1 MNNEILNEKLNQLV
15 STLKKENMTKEYV
28 VQTIKSIFPKDNF
41 RYENINN
48 STDSYVE
55 NKEIIRLSPNNE
67 TKIVISYPEGDRLG
81 NRLSDPNTD
90 IWVEYLNNDRLEKI
104 FLLEN
109 NHIEE
114 RWLNIINDK
123 IQDLIKE
130 NELNKGYVLTY
141 VKESLNK
148 YPPLLPN
155 DLLERTDD
163 KILLDN
169 DVKSL
174 ILDGMKQIASFDAGE
189 AYDQYM
195 NGNNGGMDV
204 EDWQMEASEQF
215 KHTHLPDNVA
225 KLYKQSIE
233 DTYLQYEGV
242 YDRLKDEV
250 ESLRTEMIDQTY
262 LYNNKER
269 ILSFFSKRNEIYKN
283 NEDYIKQ
290 CRDKNPEFDEIDS
303 PVKEFIK
310 TIILPKENIEE
321 EIMEHEFQKNKY
333 NTNNLIL
340 TTFSSE
346 LNNEE
351 LSIKPQD
358 LEDKIRETKELEL
371 SYHDKYEELST
382 NKFKPWQFIQRRR
395 NETELYDTIDKI
407 NHTKNLSF
415 YLNTKLENENLTSS
429 IKDLEN
435 TIALGNK
442 YNKDIEELYS
452 EFDKT
457 SIKKIITA
465 VSADKDLAE
474 NLALNPQ
481 NYQKTLQD
489 HMYDLNLLNERLNN
503 TKHQLDRAD
512 ELFSTIE
519 SDSLSFEKIESKVL
533 NELEDQQS
541 DEFGLDM

>member
-15 STLKKENMTKEYV
+15 STLKKENMTKEDV
-28 VQTIKSIFPKDNF
+28 VQTIKYIFPKNDF
-41 RYENINN
+41 TYENINN
-48 STDSYVE
+48 STDFYVE
-55 NKEIIRLSPNNE
+55 NKDIIRLSPNNE

-104 FLLEN
+104 SLLEN

-130 NELNKGYVLTY
+130 NELNKSYVLNY
-141 VKESLNK
+141 IKESLNK
-148 YPPLLPN
+148 YPPVLPN
-155 DLLERTDD
+155 ELLERTDD

-169 DVKSL
+169 EVKTAV
-174 ILDGMKQIASFDAGE
+174 INGMKDIAEYDAGE
-189 AYDQYM
+189 KYDQSLY
-195 NGNNGGMDV
+195 GSAGGMDV
-204 EDWQMEASEQF
+204 EDWEMQECEQF
-215 KHTHLPDNVA
+215 RQIHLPDNVE
-225 KLYKQSIE
+225 KLYKQDIE

-346 LNNEE
+346 LNDEE

-358 LEDKIRETKELEL
+358 LEDKIRESKELEL

-382 NKFKPWQFIQRRR
+382 NKFKPWQFIRRRR

-415 YLNTKLENENLTSS
+415 YLDTKLENENLTSS

-435 TIALGNK
+435 TIALGKK
-442 YNKDIEELYS
+442 YNKDIEGLYS

-481 NYQKTLQD
+481 NYQKILDD
-489 HMYDLNLLNERLNN
+489 HMYDLNLLNERFEN
-503 TKHQLDRAD
+503 TKNQLDRAD
-512 ELFSTIE
+512 EIFSTIE
-519 SDSLSFEKIESKVL
+519 FDSLSLKENESESL
-533 NELEDQQS
+533 QRIEDQT
-541 DEFGLDM
+541 DEDVISL

>member
-15 STLKKENMTKEYV
+15 STLKKENMTKEDV
-28 VQTIKSIFPKDNF
+28 VQTIKSIFPKNDF
-41 RYENINN
+41 TYENINN
-48 STDSYVE
+48 STDFYVE
-55 NKEIIRLSPNNE
+55 NKDIIRLSPNNE

-104 FLLEN
+104 SLLEN

-130 NELNKGYVLTY
+130 NELNKSYVLNY
-141 VKESLNK
+141 IKESLNK
-148 YPPLLPN
+148 YPPVLPN
-155 DLLERTDD
+155 ELLERTDD

-169 DVKSL
+169 EVKTAV
-174 ILDGMKQIASFDAGE
+174 INGMKDIAEYDAGE
-189 AYDQYM
+189 KYDQFQY
-195 NGNNGGMDV
+195 GHNGGEDV
-204 EDWQMEASEQF
+204 EDWEMQECEQF
-215 KHTHLPDNVA
+215 RQIHLPDNVE
-225 KLYKQSIE
+225 KLYKQDIE

-346 LNNEE
+346 LNDEE

-358 LEDKIRETKELEL
+358 LEDKIRESKELEL

-382 NKFKPWQFIQRRR
+382 NKFKPWQFIRKRR

-415 YLNTKLENENLTSS
+415 YLDTKLENENLTSS

-435 TIALGNK
+435 TIALGKK
-442 YNKDIEELYS
+442 YNKDIEGLYS

-481 NYQKTLQD
+481 NYQKILDD
-489 HMYDLNLLNERLNN
+489 HMYDLNLLNERFEN
-503 TKHQLDRAD
+503 TKNQLDRAD
-512 ELFSTIE
+512 EIFSTIE
-519 SDSLSFEKIESKVL
+519 FDSLSLKENESESL
-533 NELEDQQS
+533 QRIEDQT
-541 DEFGLDM
+541 DEDVISL

>member
-1 MNNEILNEKLNQLV
+1 MNNEILNEKLNQLL
-15 STLKKENMTKEYV
+15 SSLTIENIPTKDII
-28 VQTIKSIFPKDNF
+28 QTVKTIFPKNDF
-41 RYENINN
+41 TYENINN
-48 STDSYVE
+48 STDFYVE
-55 NKEIIRLSPNNE
+55 NKDIIRLSPNNE

-104 FLLEN
+104 SLLEN

-130 NELNKGYVLTY
+130 NELNKSYVLNY
-141 VKESLNK
+141 IKESLNK
-148 YPPLLPN
+148 YPPVLPN
-155 DLLERTDD
+155 ELLERTDD

-169 DVKSL
+169 EVKTAV
-174 ILDGMKQIASFDAGE
+174 INGMKDIAEYDAGE
-189 AYDQYM
+189 KYDQFQY
-195 NGNNGGMDV
+195 GHNGGEDV
-204 EDWQMEASEQF
+204 EDWEMQECEQF
-215 KHTHLPDNVA
+215 RQIHLPDNVE
-225 KLYKQSIE
+225 KLYKQDIE

-321 EIMEHEFQKNKY
+321 EIIEHEFQKNKY

-346 LNNEE
+346 LNDEE

-358 LEDKIRETKELEL
+358 LEDKIRESKELEL

-382 NKFKPWQFIQRRR
+382 NKFKPWQFIRRRR

-415 YLNTKLENENLTSS
+415 YLDTKLENENLTSS

-435 TIALGNK
+435 TIALGKK
-442 YNKDIEELYS
+442 YNKDIEGLYS

-481 NYQKTLQD
+481 NYQKILDD
-489 HMYDLNLLNERLNN
+489 HMYDLNLLNERFEN
-503 TKHQLDRAD
+503 TKNQLDRAD
-512 ELFSTIE
+512 EIFSTIE
-519 SDSLSFEKIESKVL
+519 FDSLSLKENESESL
-533 NELEDQQS
+533 QRIEDQT
-541 DEFGLDM
+541 DEDVISL

>member
-1 MNNEILNEKLNQLV
+1 MNNEILNEKLNQLL
-15 STLKKENMTKEYV
+15 SSLTIENIPTKDII
-28 VQTIKSIFPKDNF
+28 QTVKTIFPKNDF
-41 RYENINN
+41 TYENINN
-48 STDSYVE
+48 STDFYVE
-55 NKEIIRLSPNNE
+55 NKDIIRLSPNNE

-104 FLLEN
+104 SLLEN

-130 NELNKGYVLTY
+130 NELNKSYVLNY
-141 VKESLNK
+141 IKESLNK
-148 YPPLLPN
+148 YPPVLPN
-155 DLLERTDD
+155 ELLERTDD

-169 DVKSL
+169 EVKTAV
-174 ILDGMKQIASFDAGE
+174 INGMKDIAEYDAGE
-189 AYDQYM
+189 KYDQFQY
-195 NGNNGGMDV
+195 GHNGGEDV
-204 EDWQMEASEQF
+204 EDWEMQECEQF
-215 KHTHLPDNVA
+215 RQIHLPDNVE
-225 KLYKQSIE
+225 KLYKQDIE

-346 LNNEE
+346 LNDEE

-358 LEDKIRETKELEL
+358 LEDKIRESKELEL

-382 NKFKPWQFIQRRR
+382 NKFKPWQFIRRRR

-415 YLNTKLENENLTSS
+415 YLDTKLENENLTSS

-435 TIALGNK
+435 TIALGKK
-442 YNKDIEELYS
+442 YNKDIEGLYS

-481 NYQKTLQD
+481 NYQKILDD
-489 HMYDLNLLNERLNN
+489 HMYDLNLLNERFEN
-503 TKHQLDRAD
+503 TKNQLDRAD
-512 ELFSTIE
+512 EIFSTIE
-519 SDSLSFEKIESKVL
+519 FDSLSLKENESESL
-533 NELEDQQS
+533 QRIEDQT
-541 DEFGLDM
+541 DEDVISL

>member
-15 STLKKENMTKEYV
+15 STLKKENMTKEDV

-123 IQDLIKE
+123 IQNLIKE

-204 EDWQMEASEQF
+204 EDWEMQECEQF
-215 KHTHLPDNVA
+215 RHTHLPDNVA

-358 LEDKIRETKELEL
+358 LEDKIRETKELDL
-371 SYHDKYEELST
+371 SYHDKYDELST
-382 NKFKPWQFIQRRR
+382 NNFKPWQFIQRRR
-395 NETELYDTIDKI
+395 NEIELFDTIGKI
-407 NHTKNLSF
+407 NHIKNLLI
-415 YLNTKLENENLTSS
+415 YLDTKLENQILESS
-429 IKDLEN
+429 MNDLEI
-435 TIALGNK
+435 TIDLGNK
-442 YNKDIEELYS
+442 YNNDIEKLYS
-452 EFDKT
+452 EFDEA

-465 VSADKDLAE
+465 ISADKDLSE

-481 NYQKTLQD
+481 NYQKILDD
-489 HMYDLNLLNERLNN
+489 HMYDLNLLNERFEN
-503 TKHQLDRAD
+503 TKNQLDRAD
-512 ELFSTIE
+512 EIFSTKE
-519 SDSLSFEKIESKVL
+519 ADLLLSKENS
-533 NELEDQQS
+533 NELSYDENEEQED
-541 DEFGLDM
+541 EGLEL

>member
-1 MNNEILNEKLNQLV
+1 MNNEILNEKLNQLL
-15 STLKKENMTKEYV
+15 SSLTIENIPTKDII
-28 VQTIKSIFPKDNF
+28 QTVKTIFPKNDF
-41 RYENINN
+41 TYENINN
-48 STDSYVE
+48 STDFYVE
-55 NKEIIRLSPNNE
+55 NKDIIRLSPNNE

-104 FLLEN
+104 SLLEN

-130 NELNKGYVLTY
+130 NELNKSYVLNY
-141 VKESLNK
+141 IKESLNK
-148 YPPLLPN
+148 YPPVLPN
-155 DLLERTDD
+155 ELLERTDD

-169 DVKSL
+169 EVKTAV
-174 ILDGMKQIASFDAGE
+174 INGMKDIAEYDAGE
-189 AYDQYM
+189 KYDQSLY
-195 NGNNGGMDV
+195 GSAGGMDV
-204 EDWQMEASEQF
+204 EDWEMQECEQF
-215 KHTHLPDNVA
+215 RQIHLPDNVE
-225 KLYKQSIE
+225 KLYKQDIE

-346 LNNEE
+346 LNDEE

-358 LEDKIRETKELEL
+358 LEDKIRESKELEL
-371 SYHDKYEELST
+371 SYRDKYEELST
-382 NKFKPWQFIQRRR
+382 NKFKPWQFIRRRR

-415 YLNTKLENENLTSS
+415 YLDTKLENENLTSS

-435 TIALGNK
+435 TIALGKK
-442 YNKDIEELYS
+442 YNKDIEGLYS

-457 SIKKIITA
+457 SLKKIITA

-481 NYQKTLQD
+481 NYQKILDD
-489 HMYDLNLLNERLNN
+489 HMYDLNLLNERFEN
-503 TKHQLDRAD
+503 TKNQLDRAD
-512 ELFSTIE
+512 EIFSTKE
-519 SDSLSFEKIESKVL
+519 ADLLLSKENS
-533 NELEDQQS
+533 NELSYDENEEQED
-541 DEFGLDM
+541 EGLEL

>member
-15 STLKKENMTKEYV
+15 STLKKENMTKEDV
-28 VQTIKSIFPKDNF
+28 VQTIKSIFPKNDF
-41 RYENINN
+41 TYENINN
-48 STDSYVE
+48 STDFYVE
-55 NKEIIRLSPNNE
+55 NKDIIRLSPNNE

-90 IWVEYLNNDRLEKI
+90 IWVEYLNNDRLEMI
-104 FLLEN
+104 SLLEN

-130 NELNKGYVLTY
+130 NELNKSYVLNY
-141 VKESLNK
+141 IKESLNK
-148 YPPLLPN
+148 YPPVLPN
-155 DLLERTDD
+155 ELLERTDD

-169 DVKSL
+169 EVKTAV
-174 ILDGMKQIASFDAGE
+174 INGMKDIAEYDAGE
-189 AYDQYM
+189 KYDQSLY
-195 NGNNGGMDV
+195 GSAGGMDV
-204 EDWQMEASEQF
+204 EDWEMQECEQF
-215 KHTHLPDNVA
+215 RQIHLPDNVE
-225 KLYKQSIE
+225 KLYKQDIE

-346 LNNEE
+346 LNDEE

-358 LEDKIRETKELEL
+358 LEDKIRESKELEL

-382 NKFKPWQFIQRRR
+382 NKFKPWQFIRRRR

-415 YLNTKLENENLTSS
+415 YLDTKLENENLTSS

-435 TIALGNK
+435 TIALGKK
-442 YNKDIEELYS
+442 YNKDIEGLYS

-465 VSADKDLAE
+465 VSADKDLSE

-481 NYQKTLQD
+481 NYQKILDD
-489 HMYDLNLLNERLNN
+489 HMYDLNLLNERFEN
-503 TKHQLDRAD
+503 TKNQLDRAD
-512 ELFSTIE
+512 EIFSTIE
-519 SDSLSFEKIESKVL
+519 FDSLSLKENESESL
-533 NELEDQQS
+533 QRIEDQT
-541 DEFGLDM
+541 DEDVISL

>member
-15 STLKKENMTKEYV
+15 STLKKENMTKEDV
-28 VQTIKSIFPKDNF
+28 VQTIKSIFPKNDF
-41 RYENINN
+41 TYENINN
-48 STDSYVE
+48 STDFYVE
-55 NKEIIRLSPNNE
+55 NKDIIRLSPNNE

-104 FLLEN
+104 SLLEN

-130 NELNKGYVLTY
+130 NELNKSYVLNY
-141 VKESLNK
+141 IKESLNK
-148 YPPLLPN
+148 YPPVLPN
-155 DLLERTDD
+155 ELLERTDD

-169 DVKSL
+169 EVKTAV
-174 ILDGMKQIASFDAGE
+174 INGMKDIAEYDAGE
-189 AYDQYM
+189 KYDQSLY
-195 NGNNGGMDV
+195 GSAGGMDV
-204 EDWQMEASEQF
+204 EDWEMQECEQF
-215 KHTHLPDNVA
+215 RQIHLPDNVE
-225 KLYKQSIE
+225 KLYKQDIE

-346 LNNEE
+346 LNDEE

-358 LEDKIRETKELEL
+358 LEDKIRESKELEL

-382 NKFKPWQFIQRRR
+382 NKFKPWQFIRRRR

-415 YLNTKLENENLTSS
+415 YLDTKLENENLTSS

-435 TIALGNK
+435 TIALGKK
-442 YNKDIEELYS
+442 YNKDIEGLYS

-481 NYQKTLQD
+481 NYQKILDD
-489 HMYDLNLLNERLNN
+489 HMYDLNLLNERFEN
-503 TKHQLDRAD
+503 TKNQLDRAD
-512 ELFSTIE
+512 EIFSTIE
-519 SDSLSFEKIESKVL
+519 FDSLSLKENESESL
-533 NELEDQQS
+533 QRIEDQT
-541 DEFGLDM
+541 DEDVISL

>member
-15 STLKKENMTKEYV
+15 STLKKENMTKEDV
-28 VQTIKSIFPKDNF
+28 VQTIKSIFPKNDF
-41 RYENINN
+41 TYENINN
-48 STDSYVE
+48 STDFYVE
-55 NKEIIRLSPNNE
+55 NKDIIRLSPNNE

-104 FLLEN
+104 SLLEN

-130 NELNKGYVLTY
+130 NELNKSYVLNY
-141 VKESLNK
+141 IKESLNK
-148 YPPLLPN
+148 YPPVLPN
-155 DLLERTDD
+155 ELLERTDD

-169 DVKSL
+169 EVKTAV
-174 ILDGMKQIASFDAGE
+174 INGMKDIAEYDAGE
-189 AYDQYM
+189 KYDQSLY
-195 NGNNGGMDV
+195 GSAGGMDV
-204 EDWQMEASEQF
+204 EDWEMQECEQF
-215 KHTHLPDNVA
+215 RQIHLPDNVE
-225 KLYKQSIE
+225 KLYKQDIE

-346 LNNEE
+346 LNDEE

-358 LEDKIRETKELEL
+358 LEDKIRESKELEL

-382 NKFKPWQFIQRRR
+382 NKFKPWQFIRRRR

-415 YLNTKLENENLTSS
+415 YLDTKLENENLTSS

-435 TIALGNK
+435 TIALGKK
-442 YNKDIEELYS
+442 YNKDIEGLYS

-457 SIKKIITA
+457 TIKKIITA

-481 NYQKTLQD
+481 NYQKILDD
-489 HMYDLNLLNERLNN
+489 HMYDLNLLNERFEN
-503 TKHQLDRAD
+503 TKNQLDRAD
-512 ELFSTIE
+512 EIFSTIE
-519 SDSLSFEKIESKVL
+519 FDSLSLKENESESL
-533 NELEDQQS
+533 QRIEDQT
-541 DEFGLDM
+541 DEDVISL

>member
-1 MNNEILNEKLNQLV
+1 MNNEILNEKLNQLL
-15 STLKKENMTKEYV
+15 SSLTIENIPTKDII
-28 VQTIKSIFPKDNF
+28 QTVKTIFPKNDF
-41 RYENINN
+41 TYENINN
-48 STDSYVE
+48 STDFYVE
-55 NKEIIRLSPNNE
+55 NKDIIRLSPNNE

-104 FLLEN
+104 SLLEN

-130 NELNKGYVLTY
+130 NELNKSYVLNY
-141 VKESLNK
+141 IKESLNK
-148 YPPLLPN
+148 YPPVLPN
-155 DLLERTDD
+155 ELLERTDD

-169 DVKSL
+169 EVKTAV
-174 ILDGMKQIASFDAGE
+174 INGMKDIAEYDAGE
-189 AYDQYM
+189 KYDQFQY
-195 NGNNGGMDV
+195 GHNGGEDV
-204 EDWQMEASEQF
+204 EDWEMQECEQF
-215 KHTHLPDNVA
+215 RHIHLPDNVE
-225 KLYKQSIE
+225 KLYKQDIE

-346 LNNEE
+346 LNDEE

-358 LEDKIRETKELEL
+358 LEDKIRESKELEL

-382 NKFKPWQFIQRRR
+382 NKFKPWQFIRRRR

-415 YLNTKLENENLTSS
+415 YLDTKLENENLTSS

-435 TIALGNK
+435 TIALGKK
-442 YNKDIEELYS
+442 YNKDIEGLYS

-481 NYQKTLQD
+481 NYQKILDD
-489 HMYDLNLLNERLNN
+489 HMYDLNLLNERFEN
-503 TKHQLDRAD
+503 TKNQLDRAD
-512 ELFSTIE
+512 EIFSTIE
-519 SDSLSFEKIESKVL
+519 FDSLSLKENESESL
-533 NELEDQQS
+533 QRIEDQT
-541 DEFGLDM
+541 DEDVISL

>member
-15 STLKKENMTKEYV
+15 STLKKENMTKEDV
-28 VQTIKSIFPKDNF
+28 VQTIKSIFPKNDF
-41 RYENINN
+41 TYENINN
-48 STDSYVE
+48 STDFYVE
-55 NKEIIRLSPNNE
+55 NKDIIRLSPNNE

-104 FLLEN
+104 SLLEN
-109 NHIEE
+109 NHIEK

-130 NELNKGYVLTY
+130 NELNKSYVLNY
-141 VKESLNK
+141 IKESLNK
-148 YPPLLPN
+148 YPPVLPN
-155 DLLERTDD
+155 ELLERTDD

-169 DVKSL
+169 EVKTAV
-174 ILDGMKQIASFDAGE
+174 INGMKDIAEYDAGE
-189 AYDQYM
+189 KYDQSLY
-195 NGNNGGMDV
+195 GSAGGMDV
-204 EDWQMEASEQF
+204 EDWEMQECEQF
-215 KHTHLPDNVA
+215 RQIHLPDNVE
-225 KLYKQSIE
+225 KLYKQDIE

-346 LNNEE
+346 LNDEE

-358 LEDKIRETKELEL
+358 LEDKIRESKELEL

-382 NKFKPWQFIQRRR
+382 NKFKPWQFIRRRR

-415 YLNTKLENENLTSS
+415 YLDTKLENENLTSS

-435 TIALGNK
+435 TIALGKK
-442 YNKDIEELYS
+442 YNKDIEGLYS

-481 NYQKTLQD
+481 NYQKILDD
-489 HMYDLNLLNERLNN
+489 HMYDLNLLNERFEN
-503 TKHQLDRAD
+503 TKNQLDRAD
-512 ELFSTIE
+512 EIFSTIE
-519 SDSLSFEKIESKVL
+519 FDSLSLKENESESL
-533 NELEDQQS
+533 QRIEDQT
-541 DEFGLDM
+541 DEDVISL

>member
-15 STLKKENMTKEYV
+15 STLKKENMTKEDV
-28 VQTIKSIFPKDNF
+28 VQTIKSIFPKNDF
-41 RYENINN
+41 TYENKNN
-48 STDSYVE
+48 STDFYVE
-55 NKEIIRLSPNNE
+55 NKDIIRLSPNNE

-104 FLLEN
+104 SLLEN

-130 NELNKGYVLTY
+130 NELNKSYVLNY
-141 VKESLNK
+141 IKESLNK
-148 YPPLLPN
+148 YPPVLPN
-155 DLLERTDD
+155 ELLERTDD

-169 DVKSL
+169 EVKTAV
-174 ILDGMKQIASFDAGE
+174 INGMKDIAEYDAGE
-189 AYDQYM
+189 KYDQSLY
-195 NGNNGGMDV
+195 GSAGGMDV
-204 EDWQMEASEQF
+204 EDWEMQECEQF
-215 KHTHLPDNVA
+215 RQIHLPDNVE
-225 KLYKQSIE
+225 KLYKQDIE

-346 LNNEE
+346 LNDEE

-358 LEDKIRETKELEL
+358 LEDKIRESKELEL

-382 NKFKPWQFIQRRR
+382 NKFKPWQFIRRRR

-415 YLNTKLENENLTSS
+415 YLDTKLENENLTSS

-435 TIALGNK
+435 TIALGKK
-442 YNKDIEELYS
+442 YNKDIEGLYS

-481 NYQKTLQD
+481 NYQKILDD
-489 HMYDLNLLNERLNN
+489 HMYDLNLLNERFEN
-503 TKHQLDRAD
+503 TKNQLDRAD
-512 ELFSTIE
+512 EIFSTIE
-519 SDSLSFEKIESKVL
+519 FDSLSLKENESESL
-533 NELEDQQS
+533 QRIEDQT
-541 DEFGLDM
+541 DEDVISL